1 MNQQIIDDA
10 LNVAYYAM
18 AILHDTGDSIKEDAT
33 YQAAMRLTEYAYRVK
48 AGKAAD
54 VFLAEKAKELAAE
67 GKVIGNRAEVRAL
80 YIEECLTS
88 WLDQFYI
95 NEGK

>member
-10 LNVAYYAM
+10 LELAYYAM
-18 AILHDTGDSIKEDAT
+18 ANLHDTEDDFKNDTT
-33 YQAAMRLTEYAYRVK
+33 YQAAMRLTEYAYRLK

-54 VFLAEKAKELAAE
+54 VFLAQKAKELAAE
-67 GKVIGNRAEVRAL
+67 GKVIDNRAEVRAF